1 MIMMDEAN
9 VPHRE
14 IIRKAFLDS
23 PVPDKYND
31 HNTAERVFDPDTIKL
46 TEADKAAYLQATAP
60 DSAEITAG
68 KAVKKK
74 GGFGKIMK
82 GVAGAAL
89 SVAAGTESSTTIDAG
104 DREVYATI
112 AYKHLLEK
120 SVAKQ
125 LFDKWFIN
133 DRGDF
138 TMDLVKER
146 GLYDA
151 TVMDVQTAKSSV
163 RGMGMLADAGEEL
176 VNNTFVVVSRYRYM
190 SKEELVAELEA
201 AAKAVGSLFG
211 AYGDLAASAGGVAR
225 LSLGEGYYVRTTSFL
240 FQLRWNDHVSNTFYA
255 DLWNSPEKYHA
266 SDIFALKYIG
276 EERAWANT
284 KAGIFTSKTEEEL
297 IRIATVNATD
307 AVLAKLEKKYDVF
320 KTKTPLLS
328 VEPLTASIGLKEG
341 LEPGDKYEVLE
352 KSINAE
358 TGKTEYK
365 RKATVTVT
373 KNKEQIWDNRYMA
386 SEEQALSGDVQP
398 ITATRFE
405 GPKDLYPGMLL
416 RQIK

>member
-1 MIMMDEAN
+1 MPN
-9 VPHRE
+9 RE
-14 IIRKAFLDS
+14 LIRKAFLDA

-31 HNTAERVFDPDTIKL
+31 HNISERVFDLATLQL
-46 TEADKAAYLQATAP
+46 TDADKAAYLQATAP
-60 DSAEITAG
+60 DTVAG
-68 KAVKKK
+68 KVAKKK

-82 GVAGAAL
+82 GVAGAAM
-89 SVAAGTESSTTIDAG
+89 SIAAGTESSTTIDTG
-104 DREVYATI
+104 DRETYAMI

-120 SVAKQ
+120 AVAKQ

-133 DRGDF
+133 HQGDF

-163 RGMGMLADAGEEL
+163 RGMGMLEDAGEEL

-201 AAKAVGSLFG
+201 TAKAVGSLFG
-211 AYGDLAASAGGVAR
+211 DYGDIAASAGSVAR
-225 LSLGEGYYVRTTSFL
+225 LSLGDGYYVRTTSFL
-240 FQLRWNDHVSNTFYA
+240 FQLRWNNNISNTFYA
-255 DLWNSPEKYHA
+255 DLWNNPEKYHA
-266 SDIFALKYIG
+266 SDIFSLKYVG

-284 KAGIFTSKTEEEL
+284 KAGIFSSKTEEEL
-297 IRIATVNATD
+297 MHIATVNATD

-341 LEPGDKYEVLE
+341 VEPGDKYEVLE
-352 KSINAE
+352 KIVNAE

-373 KNKEQIWDNRYMA
+373 KDKDQIWDNRYMA
-386 SEEQALSGDVQP
+386 SEEQALAGDVQS